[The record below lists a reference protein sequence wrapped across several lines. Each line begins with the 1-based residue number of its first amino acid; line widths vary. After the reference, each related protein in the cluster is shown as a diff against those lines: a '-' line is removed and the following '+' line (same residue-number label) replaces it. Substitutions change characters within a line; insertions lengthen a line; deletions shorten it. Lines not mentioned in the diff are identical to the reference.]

1 MGRWNDGKLE
11 YWNGW
16 PTIKAV
22 LYIAS
27 LQYSNI
33 PVFQRSSIPT
43 FQSLNLPSSE
53 RYNSSPFC
61 KGRHGRVDTCNV
73 TRGSLE

>member
-22 LYIAS
+22 LDIAS
-27 LQYSNI
+27 LRYSNMQYSQ
-33 PVFQRSSIPT
+33 FSSLT
-43 FQSLNLPSSE
+43 L
-53 RYNSSPFC
+53 
-61 KGRHGRVDTCNV
+61 
-73 TRGSLE
+73 

>member
-22 LYIAS
+22 FQIAS
-27 LQYSNI
+27 LHYSNI
-33 PVFQRSSIPT
+33 PSFQYSNRP
-43 FQSLNLPSSE
+43 E
-53 RYNSSPFC
+53 RYNSSRFV
-61 KGRHGRVDTCNV
+61 REAR
-73 TRGSLE
+73 

>member
-1 MGRWNDGKLE
+1 MGRWNDGELE

-27 LQYSNI
+27 LHYSNI
-33 PVFQRSSIPT
+33 PIFQYSNRP
-43 FQSLNLPSSE
+43 E
-53 RYNSSPFC
+53 RYNSSPF
-61 KGRHGRVDTCNV
+61 V
-73 TRGSLE
+73 RGSKVG

>member
-1 MGRWNDGKLE
+1 MGRWNDGELE

-27 LQYSNI
+27 LHYSNI
-33 PVFQRSSIPT
+33 PIFQYSNRP
-43 FQSLNLPSSE
+43 E
-53 RYNSSPFC
+53 R
-61 KGRHGRVDTCNV
+61 
-73 TRGSLE
+73 